1 MLIACAR
8 RIDLVE
14 RTLQQRSNVLSKE
27 KRRELVMRMSELTE
41 RRKYI
46 REQHALRADAAS
58 GSLATD
64 VIDANTVD
72 WHYVAK
78 IGLQG
83 RYSALVHFNK
93 NALFFAF
100 AKAAL
105 AQACRLKWS
114 NSLAPHLNHKAM
126 WTRNE
131 RLRLCRYVYEQ
142 KLSNNGRV
150 DWQVVADKLAV
161 S

>member
-1 MLIACAR
+1 MNVFAR
-8 RIDLVE
+8 RLDLVE
-14 RTLQQRSNVLSKE
+14 RTLQQRSSVLPKE
-27 KRRELVMRMSELTE
+27 KRRALVMRITELTE

-46 REQHALRADAAS
+46 REQHSLRADTAS
-58 GSLATD
+58 GAEATD
-64 VIDANTVD
+64 VIDANTID

-83 RYSALVHFNK
+83 RYSALVGSHC
-93 NALFFAF
+93 AIFFCSTV
-100 AKAAL
+100 KASVT
-105 AQACRLKWS
+105 QACRLKWS
-114 NSLAPHLNHKAM
+114 NSLAPHRNHKAM

-142 KLSNNGRV
+142 KLDNNGRV
-150 DWQVVADKLAV
+150 DWQLVADKLAV